1 MSQHSIP
8 STILE
13 ALTNNEEF
21 ARKTFPY
28 LKKEYFQLEH
38 QKEIF
43 EIVSKYFDQY
53 DSIPT
58 LEVLKVELH
67 ARNLIETIYNECV
80 EEVNQY
86 SIIKKDTD
94 WLLNTAEKYCRDRAI
109 YIAILQAIQIADGK
123 DKKNAPGAIPEI
135 LEKALGVCFDTS
147 IGHDYFD
154 DASKRYDYLT
164 LKENKI
170 PFDIDILN
178 KITKGGYSF
187 KTLNLVVANTGVGK
201 TIFGCHY
208 AAKCLQQGYN
218 VLYISLEMAAEK
230 IAERIDANLL
240 DIELDEI
247 AFLQKESYLSRLQ
260 KVKEKTNGK
269 LIIQE
274 YPPTTAHI
282 GHFKTLISELKL
294 KKGFVPQVIVVDYLT
309 ICASQRCKSFDNT
322 NTLYT
327 AVAEELRSLAVIT
340 NTIMLS
346 FVQFNREG
354 MKSSDGD
361 ITDTASAIG
370 ITYTAD
376 SYFAMSE
383 PEELAMM
390 NQIMFKQLKNRY
402 DNINNNRR
410 FIVGLN
416 KAKMTFYDVESSAQ
430 NVVNEIDLY
439 KEEQSKITN
448 KMNIKSDRK
457 DFNKLKYG

>member
-8 STILE
+8 ATILE

-21 ARKTFPY
+21 TRKSFPY

-43 EIVSKYFDQY
+43 DVISDYFTQY

-58 LEVLKVELH
+58 LEILKIELN
-67 ARNLIETIYNECV
+67 ARNLIETIYNECI

-86 SIIKKDTD
+86 SNIKKDTD
-94 WLLNTAEKYCRDRAI
+94 WLLNTAEKYCKDRAI
-109 YIAILQAIQIADGK
+109 YIAILQAIQIADGN
-123 DKKNAPGAIPEI
+123 DKKNLPGAIPEI
-135 LEKALGVCFDTS
+135 LEKALGVSFDTS
-147 IGHDYFD
+147 IGHDYFE
-154 DASKRYDYLT
+154 DAAERYDYLT
-164 LKENKI
+164 LKENKV

-178 KITKGGYSF
+178 QITKGGYSF

-208 AAKCLQQGYN
+208 AAKSLQQGYN

-240 DIELDEI
+240 DINLDEI
-247 AFLQKESYLSRLQ
+247 AFLQKDSFLTRLQ

-274 YPPTTAHI
+274 YPPTTAHV
-282 GHFKTLISELKL
+282 GHFKTLIQELKQ
-294 KKGFVPQVIVVDYLT
+294 KKGFTPQIIIIDYLN
-309 ICASQRCKSFDNT
+309 IAASQRCKSLDNT

-340 NTIMLS
+340 NTIVLS
-346 FVQFNREG
+346 FTQFNREG

-361 ITDTASAIG
+361 ITDTAGAIG

-376 SYFAMSE
+376 SYFSMSE

-402 DNINNNRR
+402 DNINKNRR

-416 KAKMTFYDVESSAQ
+416 KAKMTFYDVEDSAQ

-439 KEEQSKITN
+439 KEQTKP
-448 KMNIKSDRK
+448 KPMIKSTGKK